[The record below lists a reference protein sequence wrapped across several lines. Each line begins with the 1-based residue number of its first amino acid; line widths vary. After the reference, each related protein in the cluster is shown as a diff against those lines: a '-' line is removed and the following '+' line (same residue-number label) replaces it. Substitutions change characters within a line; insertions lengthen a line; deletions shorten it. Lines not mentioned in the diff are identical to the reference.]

1 MKRLLLAIAVSLF
14 AHGAGA
20 ANDPAKPA
28 CKVSGK
34 KSMSIFIHSA
44 PEKGEDLAQLQY
56 GEWWIDIVDFPADSQ
71 HGRLRMRARRDH
83 PSIRVDAW
91 VSGAEIDFYAQ
102 RDLPIIVDHVS
113 ISVNAR
119 LRLYHPEAAVFDGEP
134 WSPTFEK
141 TRTPIAC
148 DDIGFSQVK
157 VPIKPAGKGRDV
169 LLKAASAPLF
179 DSPTGKIV
187 FTLVHVEPYPTPLE
201 AFEKANGM
209 EHVRY
214 DGDVHVDG
222 WVRSS
227 DLRDPK
233 PEDNYGLGGLG
244 LTGTGGGYGSS
255 AKAWTARVDTEIHL
269 GKDAKAPLVGILE
282 KGARVWITKGSD
294 WSEIR
299 MVDSAALPPK
309 GKSFYVRTADLDP

>member
-1 MKRLLLAIAVSLF
+1 
-14 AHGAGA
+14 
-20 ANDPAKPA
+20 
-28 CKVSGK
+28 
-34 KSMSIFIHSA
+34 
-44 PEKGEDLAQLQY
+44 
-56 GEWWIDIVDFPADSQ
+56 
-71 HGRLRMRARRDH
+71 MRARRDH

-102 RDLPIIVDHVS
+102 RDLPVIVDHVS

-119 LRLYHPEAAVFDGEP
+119 LRLLHPEAAVFDAEP

-141 TRTPIAC
+141 TRTPVAC
-148 DDIGFSQVK
+148 ADVGLDPVK
-157 VPIKPAGKGRDV
+157 LPSKPTVKGREV
-169 LLKAASAPLF
+169 LLKSSSAPLF
-179 DSPTGKIV
+179 DAPTGKVV
-187 FTLVHVEPYPTPLE
+187 FTLVRVEPHPVPLD
-201 AFEKANGM
+201 AFEKVSGM

-233 PEDNYGLGGLG
+233 PEDAYGLGGLG
-244 LTGTGGGYGSS
+244 ISGTGGGYGSS
-255 AKAWTARVDTEIHL
+255 AKAWSARVDTEIRL

-309 GKSFYVRTADLDP
+309 GKTFYVRTTDLEP